1 MRLRQLLPALL
12 LLSTTVALP
21 GCNRQQVLTA
31 NPAMPAD
38 PEFIELDAAVA
49 EHYIEANST
58 SEVTARLRLHI
69 DGDLNIPRPPA
80 NVALVMD
87 TSGSM
92 AGEAIEKART
102 AAATL
107 LDSLQN
113 GDTISVVAFGSKP
126 EVIAPATLVSD
137 TSRERIKRDIAQIV
151 EGGTTNMAG
160 GLASAL
166 AELKKSRVADGD
178 QLNRIV
184 LLSDGVPN
192 DAASVG
198 AQARDAASYRTPIT
212 ALGLGL
218 DFHETL
224 LAELARTTGG
234 RYVFVEEPTELA
246 SMFRDEMLDLDRL
259 VAQNVFLQL
268 SPGPDVVITDVVG
281 LAVSDSG
288 RNKVVSLGNLLE
300 GQAHDVIVKMQTA
313 DHAAGATVELA
324 DVSLSFTYAG
334 QSFTRDAFLSTV
346 ATDDSSE
353 IATGLD
359 TSILLVAARAQ
370 TAAATLQIIETA
382 RSGLLD
388 LAQQQLQVA
397 RTDAS
402 AAMEIHDDQELSRL
416 ADDLDAL
423 EDSLPEL
430 APAQGPTAAN
440 VSPTPLGLQG
450 DEETPQTEYFASEA
464 DSPAPVAVESAES
477 RKDRGRKRERRA
489 KHNRRAH
496 SRAYNALAPRSSE

>member
-31 NPAMPAD
+31 NPAVPAD

-137 TSRERIKRDIAQIV
+137 ASRERIKRDIAQIV

-192 DAASVG
+192 DAVSVG
-198 AQARDAASYRTPIT
+198 AQARDAASYRTQIT

-288 RNKVVSLGNLLE
+288 RN
-300 GQAHDVIVKMQTA
+300 IVKMQTA
-313 DHAAGATVELA
+313 DHTAGATVELA
-324 DVSLSFTYAG
+324 DVSLTFTYAG

-353 IATGLD
+353 IVAGRD
-359 TSILLVAARAQ
+359 TSILLAAARAQ
-370 TAAATLQIIETA
+370 TAAATLQVIETA

-397 RTDAS
+397 RTNAS

-430 APAQGPTAAN
+430 APAQVPTAASA
-440 VSPTPLGLQG
+440 SPTPLGLQG
-450 DEETPQTEYFASEA
+450 DEEMPQTEYFASEA
-464 DSPAPVAVESAES
+464 DSPAPVAVESVES

-496 SRAYNALAPRSSE
+496 SRAYNALAPRSAE

>member
-1 MRLRQLLPALL
+1 MRFRRLLPALL
-12 LLSTTVALP
+12 LLSTTATLP
-21 GCNRQQVLTA
+21 ACDHQQVLTA
-31 NPAMPAD
+31 PPAVAAD
-38 PEFIELDAAVA
+38 PEFIELDTAVA
-49 EHYIEANST
+49 ERYIEADSID
-58 SEVTARLRLHI
+58 EVTARLRLHI
-69 DGDLNIPRPPA
+69 EGDLNIPRPPA

-87 TSGSM
+87 TSASM
-92 AGEAIEKART
+92 AGEAIEKARA

-126 EVIAPATLVSD
+126 KLIAPATLVSEA
-137 TSRERIKRDIAQIV
+137 SRERIKEDIAQIV
-151 EGGTTNMAG
+151 EGGTTNMAD

-166 AELKKSRVADGD
+166 AELRKSHVADGD

-192 DAASVG
+192 DAGSVA
-198 AQARDAASYRTPIT
+198 AQAHAAASYRTPIT

-324 DVSLSFTYAG
+324 DVSLTFTYAG
-334 QSFTRDAFLSTV
+334 QNFTRDAFLSTI

-353 IATGLD
+353 IAQGLD
-359 TSILLVAARAQ
+359 ASILLAAARAQ

-382 RSGLLD
+382 RNGLLD
-388 LAQQQLQVA
+388 QAQQQLQVA
-397 RTDAS
+397 RTDAA
-402 AAMEIHDDQELSRL
+402 AAMELHDDQELSRL
-416 ADDLDAL
+416 ADDLDEL

-430 APAQGPTAAN
+430 APVPTAAN
-440 VSPTPLGLQG
+440 VSPTPLGLGGGQ
-450 DEETPQTEYFASEA
+450 ETPQAEYFASEA
-464 DSPAPVAVESAES
+464 NAPDPVAEEPPES
-477 RKDRGRKRERRA
+477 RKDRRRKRERRA

-496 SRAYNALAPRSSE
+496 SRAYNALAPRSSD